1 MFKSLAATASSI
13 LLLIYSKLELAYW
26 QAFAGAEK
34 EAMSQRPSR
43 PITKTISRIIFLYFI
58 TLGFGTLRFDFL
70 KVTFSSIGSVNRSIK
85 QPILGISGQSIDE
98 RQFKSIVRLKEK
110 PKRIIFI
117 PMKEI
122 NTEDY
127 RIKGHVQLSEIPT
140 HEDFGES
147 DKKLKKELKNIRKDL
162 GDFQDT
168 LYAHGKYG
176 VLVCLQ
182 GIDTAGKDSLIREV
196 FKDFNARGVE
206 VHSFKVP
213 SAKEKKH
220 DYLWRHYI
228 ALPERGKFSVFNR
241 THYENV
247 LVTKVHPEYI
257 LGENIPKV
265 DSVDDIDEGFWE
277 KRYQQINDFERHIA
291 ENGTIIFKFFLHL
304 SKEEQ
309 RQRLLRRIR
318 LKRKNWKFSPGDL
331 EERKLWDKYI
341 TCYEEALNKTSKEY
355 APWFVIPADN
365 KKAARVI
372 VASIMMEALKKYK
385 DIEEP
390 ELDDEIKAN
399 LESFKQELEKETR

>member
-1 MFKSLAATASSI
+1 
-13 LLLIYSKLELAYW
+13 
-26 QAFAGAEK
+26 
-34 EAMSQRPSR
+34 
-43 PITKTISRIIFLYFI
+43 
-58 TLGFGTLRFDFL
+58 
-70 KVTFSSIGSVNRSIK
+70 
-85 QPILGISGQSIDE
+85 
-98 RQFKSIVRLKEK
+98 
-110 PKRIIFI
+110 
-117 PMKEI
+117 MKDI

-127 RIKGHVQLSEIPT
+127 RVTGKVKLSEIAT

-147 DKKLKKELKNIRKDL
+147 NKKLKKELKHIRKNL

-196 FKDFNARGVE
+196 FKDFNARGVV

-213 SAKEKKH
+213 SDVEKSH

-265 DSVDDIDEGFWE
+265 DSMEDIDEEFWE
-277 KRYQQINDFERHIA
+277 KRYRQINDFERHIA

-309 RQRLLRRIR
+309 RYRLLRRIR

-331 EERKLWDKYI
+331 EERKLWDKYT
-341 TCYEEALNKTSKEY
+341 TCYEEALSKTSKEH

-399 LESFKQELEKETR
+399 LEIFKKELEKETS